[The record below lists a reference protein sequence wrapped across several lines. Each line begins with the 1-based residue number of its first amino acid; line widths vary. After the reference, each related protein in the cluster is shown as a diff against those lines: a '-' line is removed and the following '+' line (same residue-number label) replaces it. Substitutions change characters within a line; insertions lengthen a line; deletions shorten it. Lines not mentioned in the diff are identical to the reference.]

1 MKKHKE
7 VLEVLLIKEYMKTKW
22 KYLKKLINRWSLEP
36 VVSKK
41 QLKKALKQIKK
52 EEKAKKH
59 EGSK

>member
-1 MKKHKE
+1 
-7 VLEVLLIKEYMKTKW
+7 MKTKW

-36 VVSKK
+36 IVSKK
-41 QLKKALKQIKK
+41 QLKKALKKIKK